1 MEKIINFILQT
12 IVYFLIVLFVFFI
25 SKKIGIHLSTSIWVL
40 AIGSTIGCLIVQ
52 GVFRVIKK
60 NDKN

>member
-1 MEKIINFILQT
+1 MEKIINFIIQT

-25 SKKIGIHLSTSIWVL
+25 SKKVGIHFSNSIWML
-40 AIGSTIGCLIVQ
+40 AIGSTIGWLIVE
-52 GVFRVIKK
+52 GIFRVIKK